1 MLVLF
6 ISVLI
11 LAWDTFERKGIEQ
24 EIKNE
29 IGECT
34 TRILRN

>member
-11 LAWDTFERKGIEQ
+11 LAWDTFERKGIEKEMKQ
-24 EIKNE
+24 KE
-29 IGECT
+29 
-34 TRILRN
+34 